1 MRRTDRQMPLER
13 SMELLASGEYG
24 VLSVVDGDGLPYGI
38 PLNYYFSREDNAIY
52 FHTAKEGRK
61 MDLIRQNG
69 YAAFEMDAGYRL
81 QGGEQACDYTA
92 AFRSVIGE
100 GSVRE
105 VTDPE
110 EKKAGLTAILR
121 QSTGRDQWTYG
132 PAMLAA
138 VCVCRLDVET
148 LACKEHL

>member
-1 MRRTDRQMPLER
+1 MNMTVNNYCKLSAIMGKNDGLNEL
-13 SMELLASGEYG
+13 SSLLLKHVKKKELLLLVSWLELLRMQY
-24 VLSVVDGDGLPYGI
+24 LQRRD
-38 PLNYYFSREDNAIY
+38 
-52 FHTAKEGRK
+52 K
-61 MDLIRQNG
+61 MDLIRQTG

-105 VTDPE
+105 ITDPE

>member
-1 MRRTDRQMPLER
+1 
-13 SMELLASGEYG
+13 
-24 VLSVVDGDGLPYGI
+24 
-38 PLNYYFSREDNAIY
+38 
-52 FHTAKEGRK
+52 
-61 MDLIRQNG
+61 MDLIRQTG

-121 QSTGRDQWTYG
+121 QRCGDAGLQGASVSAPTGGQYGKEERTYADFSG
-132 PAMLAA
+132 
-138 VCVCRLDVET
+138 D
-148 LACKEHL
+148 